1 MKATR
6 SEMRPATDAEKKARG
21 IPPAYKSTMIAL
33 DANADLQVTAITPA
47 GKTAYFYSAEFIRR
61 QEAVKWK
68 RLAKVTKKIDAIS
81 ERVERDSEDG
91 KSEALTIRLILQTGL
106 RNGGKMQGVKE
117 AYGAS
122 SLRTEHVTLDGAT
135 LLLSFPG
142 KRGVAQVHS
151 LSDPVLAAYVQ
162 SRKDGGEER
171 IFEHSAA
178 DTLRYLRRIAGPA
191 VKVHDLRTWYA
202 NVLAE
207 ACVARMIAEALTLKK
222 LKKAVAVEV
231 SKKLGNS
238 PSQAL
243 KSYINPRV
251 FGEE

>member
-1 MKATR
+1 
-6 SEMRPATDAEKKARG
+6 
-21 IPPAYKSTMIAL
+21 MIAI
-33 DANADLQVTAITPA
+33 DANADLQVTAITPG
-47 GKTAYFYSAEFIRR
+47 GKTAYFYHADFVRR

-68 RLAKVTKKIDAIS
+68 RLAKVTRRIDAIS
-81 ERVERDSEDG
+81 ERVEKDSVDG
-91 KSEALTIRLILQTGL
+91 ISPALTIRLILQTGL

-122 SLRTEHVTLDGAT
+122 SLRTEHVTLDGNV
-135 LLLSFPG
+135 LLLTFPG
-142 KRGVAQVHS
+142 KKGVLQVHS
-151 LSDPVLAAYVQ
+151 LTDPVLAEHV
-162 SRKDGGEER
+162 RKRKAQLEEK
-171 IFEHSAA
+171 IFDHDAA
-178 DTLRYLRRIAGPA
+178 ETLRYLRSIAGTY

-207 ACVARMIAEALTLKK
+207 ALVVKLVQDALTIKK
-222 LKKAVAVEV
+222 LKRAVAVEV